1 MSKEY
6 RMTMLKE
13 SADGQAVLNSTSPVE
28 DSTTSPKSPVKSS
41 ILMTYGKQIAN
52 QTINTA
58 VTDLRA
64 SGNESLATGLSNAN
78 TAMTMTI
85 AAIATGGLSLI
96 GNAVQGS
103 ATAFLNY
110 RATKRDNRRREY
122 EELLRGSRRDFNTG
136 RGVFD

>member
-1 MSKEY
+1 MAREY

-13 SADGQAVLNSTSPVE
+13 SPDGQAVLNATSPAE
-28 DSTTSPKSPVKSS
+28 DATTSPKSPVKSS
-41 ILMTYGKQIAN
+41 ILLTYGKQIAN
-52 QTINTA
+52 QTVNTL

-64 SGNESLATGLSNAN
+64 SGNEALATGLSNAN
-78 TAMTMTI
+78 TAITMTV
-85 AAIATGGLSLI
+85 AAVATGGLSLI

-103 ATAFLNY
+103 TTAFLNY
-110 RATKRDNRRREY
+110 RATQRENRRRDY